1 MEGSNS
7 DEEDSGSA
15 VCLRCQECAPKL
27 LGDNLDGS
35 DGHSDF
41 DLA

>member
-1 MEGSNS
+1 MDGA
-7 DEEDSGSA
+7 DSGSA
-15 VCLRCQECAPKL
+15 VGVRCPECAPKL

-41 DLA
+41 ELA